1 MTFKNREHV
10 EHFFV
15 CFLMKEREILRV
27 SVRPSSSSASFSGS
41 FAPPDLGTLDRAGL
55 PPAGFPSSHHILAPW
70 SHLIQRTRGTLALCY
85 FWSASIGKKAL
96 DATPPSSKDAVKR
109 GLEYLSGGET
119 DLGGYLANLSAFAGT
134 CSQLP
139 QARSASQSSGRQVP
153 GHLLGT

>member
-1 MTFKNREHV
+1 
-10 EHFFV
+10 
-15 CFLMKEREILRV
+15 MKEREILRV

-70 SHLIQRTRGTLALCY
+70 SRLIQRTRGTLALCY

-109 GLEYLSGGET
+109 GRRNGFGWIPGQPLRLRGGVFTTSPGPLCIPE
-119 DLGGYLANLSAFAGT
+119 LRQAGAWAPPGNLTFTS
-134 CSQLP
+134 P
-139 QARSASQSSGRQVP
+139 
-153 GHLLGT
+153 HKH